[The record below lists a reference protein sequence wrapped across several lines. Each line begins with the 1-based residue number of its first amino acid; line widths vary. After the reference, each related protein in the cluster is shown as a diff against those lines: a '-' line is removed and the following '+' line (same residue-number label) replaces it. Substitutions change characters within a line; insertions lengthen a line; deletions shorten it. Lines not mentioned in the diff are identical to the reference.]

1 MKVTVKLFASLRTG
15 RFDEALIELGKA
27 ATIADA
33 IAASGLRVGEATVI
47 FKNARH
53 AEPGESLA
61 EGDSL
66 SLFPPV
72 GGG

>member
-1 MKVTVKLFASLRTG
+1 MKVTVKLFASLREG
-15 RFDEALIELGKA
+15 RFDVASLEVRDGG
-27 ATIADA
+27 TIADA
-33 IAASGLRVGEATVI
+33 IAAAELRPGEATVI

-53 AEPGESLA
+53 AEPGEALA

-66 SLFPPV
+66 SFFPPV

>member
-1 MKVTVKLFASLRTG
+1 MKVTVKLFASLREG
-15 RFDEALIELGKA
+15 RFDVTSLEVREGG
-27 ATIADA
+27 TIADA
-33 IAASGLRVGEATVI
+33 IAAAGLRPGEATVI

>member
-1 MKVTVKLFASLRTG
+1 MKVTVKLFASLRDG
-15 RFDEALIELGKA
+15 RFDVASLELHEGG
-27 ATIADA
+27 TIGDA
-33 IAASGLRVGEATVI
+33 IEAAGLRPGEATVI

-66 SLFPPV
+66 SFFPPV